1 MIQLSR
7 NITMFAVFLMPTRT
21 KTNLLSRGT
30 FLCPIGSIVSKDIR
44 LSNPILQSPLTSL
57 DCSCWRKMGGDSL
70 PCIYTHSKFRSIMPT
85 RNEFCNAGNN
95 SICTATSAHDT
106 RAVSLT
112 GNPYQDLA
120 AFGFDLHGCQITYR
134 KSPNPNGHTVTGRF
148 NISGYT
154 ETGAG
159 NSYEEL
165 ILYIVNR
172 HNSHRQYISLCHK
185 QKRDR
190 NFASWLSRHPE
201 YQTEINN
208 Q

>member
-7 NITMFAVFLMPTRT
+7 NITMFAVFTPRT
-21 KTNLLSRGT
+21 SVLAYSRWD

-44 LSNPILQSPLTSL
+44 LSNPFSRHPSIIGCMFVLGGTGRRQPSLYLYISNTS
-57 DCSCWRKMGGDSL
+57 
-70 PCIYTHSKFRSIMPT
+70 TFMPRT
-85 RNEFCNAGNN
+85 NVFCNAGNN

-106 RAVSLT
+106 RTVSLT

-165 ILYIVNR
+165 ILYVVDR
-172 HNSHRQYISLCHK
+172 QNSHRQYISLCHK

-201 YQTEINN
+201 YQTGINN

>member
-7 NITMFAVFLMPTRT
+7 NMTMFAMFFAKEPI
-21 KTNLLSRGT
+21 LLVCKRWT

-44 LSNPILQSPLTSL
+44 LSNPIRDIHPLQAVYCSL
-57 DCSCWRKMGGDSL
+57 ARIGRRQPSL
-70 PCIYTHSKFRSIMPT
+70 YLYISNSYTFMPKN
-85 RNEFCNAGNN
+85 NEFCNAGNN

-112 GNPYQDLA
+112 GNPYKDLA

-165 ILYIVNR
+165 ILYVVNR
-172 HNSHRQYISLCHK
+172 QKSHRQYISLCHK

-201 YQTEINN
+201 YQTGINN